1 MAMFKNPIRF
11 TGKHALILQKYSKD
25 KGSEQDIPFQVSNN
39 SNEKK
44 LIYIF
49 ETRLHCYM
57 VAGMFG
63 IIKNRKADIDTDKS
77 NNATA
82 TIFADILD
90 KQRSNLERMYH
101 QMVLTRNDDLSAD
114 ERIKKAFSIIPD
126 DQCDAEQ
133 KKLEDYVR
141 GGLEVIDEM
150 FSLCLT
156 YEDVCNKMY
165 EFNELLDYSIASEE

>member
-1 MAMFKNPIRF
+1 MFKNPIRF

-39 SNEKK
+39 SGETKS
-44 LIYIF
+44 IYIF
-49 ETRLHCYM
+49 DTRLHCYM
-57 VAGMFG
+57 VAGMLG
-63 IIKNRKADIDTDKS
+63 IIENRKADIDTNKS

-90 KQRSNLERMYH
+90 KQRPNLERMYH
-101 QMVLTRNDDLSAD
+101 QMVLAHNEELSAD
-114 ERIKKAFSIIPD
+114 AKIKKAFSIIPD
-126 DQCDAEQ
+126 DLCDSEQ

-141 GGLEVIDEM
+141 GGLEIIDEM
-150 FSLCLT
+150 FSTCRT

-165 EFNELLDYSIASEE
+165 EFNELLDCSSDGAE